1 MCVSLQPAA
10 CSRQPASRTV
20 TCSSRMLPPTSLA
33 QRVAAERGGRVG
45 GVVGYA
51 VRLESRRSAD
61 TRLLFC
67 TTGVLLR
74 RLQDPS
80 GGLGGLTH
88 VVVDEVHRR
97 SLDGDLALAVTLAL
111 TLVLTLVLTLTRCTS
126 ALWTAA

>member
-1 MCVSLQPAA
+1 
-10 CSRQPASRTV
+10 
-20 TCSSRMLPPTSLA
+20 MLPPTSLA

-88 VVVDEVHRR
+88 VVVDEVRER
-97 SLDGDLALAVTLAL
+97 SLDGDLALALTLAL
-111 TLVLTLVLTLTRCTS
+111 ILVLTLVLTLIRCTS
-126 ALWTAA
+126 ALWTAT

>member
-1 MCVSLQPAA
+1 
-10 CSRQPASRTV
+10 
-20 TCSSRMLPPTSLA
+20 MLPPTSLA

-88 VVVDEVHRR
+88 VVVDEVHER
-97 SLDGDLALAVTLAL
+97 SLDGDLALALPL
-111 TLVLTLVLTLTRCTS
+111 P
-126 ALWTAA
+126 